1 MTIAPAA
8 PAHFAYSH
16 HSLVPA
22 IVTKS
27 YHKLGR
33 VKVRFPW
40 MTDKQE
46 SNWIAVTAPA
56 AGAKCGLFFMP
67 EENDQVLVAFSYGHV
82 ERSYIIGVLWSEANK
97 PPDEDRAKR
106 QLTSRSGHTVTLD
119 DTKDAEQISIIDKST
134 KNKIVLDTKAKTI
147 TIESDDK
154 LTITAKGNLVL
165 ESTGGDVS
173 IKGKN
178 VTIEATA
185 NLAAK
190 GKAMTLDGTSV
201 NVNNGALEVA

>member
-1 MTIAPAA
+1 MTTAHAA

-22 IVTKS
+22 TVTKS

-40 MTDKQE
+40 MDAKQE
-46 SNWIAVTAPA
+46 SNWIAVAAPA
-56 AGAKCGLFFMP
+56 AGPRCGVFFMP

-97 PPDEDRAKR
+97 PPDEDREKR

-119 DTKDAEQISIIDKST
+119 DTKDAELISIIDKSGDF
-134 KNKIVLDTKAKTI
+134 KIVLDTKNKKI
-147 TIESDDK
+147 TIDSGDK
-154 LTITAKGNLVL
+154 LTITAKNNLTL
-165 ESTGGDVS
+165 DCTSGDVS
-173 IKGKN
+173 IKGKK
-178 VTIEATA
+178 VTIDAGEK
-185 NLAAK
+185 LAAT
-190 GKAMTLDGTSV
+190 GKELALDGKV
-201 NVNNGALEVA
+201 NINNGALEVE